1 MKRISFNE
9 KSVKNVEKYITDI
22 YPFKITTKIVTQ
34 FISIISS
41 SHSVFRLCAKYVV
54 LANTKKY
61 QAYEDIWKNFKFINV
76 ITEN

>member
-22 YPFKITTKIVTQ
+22 YSFKITTKIVTQ
-34 FISIISS
+34 CISIISS
-41 SHSVFRLCAKYVV
+41 SHSVFRLCAKYVA